1 MGHHLIDDQLENQD
15 IPWDYLEPIS
25 YSEEYINLNY
35 IMVPRE
41 LIEQLSNDSE
51 LGLQVRKMYHNK

>member
-1 MGHHLIDDQLENQD
+1 MGHHLIDDRLENQD

-35 IMVPRE
+35 VMVPRE

-51 LGLQVRKMYHNK
+51 LGRQVRKMYHNE

>member
-35 IMVPRE
+35 VMVPRE

-51 LGLQVRKMYHNK
+51 LGRQVRKMYHNK

>member
-25 YSEEYINLNY
+25 YSEEYLNLNY
-35 IMVPRE
+35 VMVPRE
-41 LIEQLSNDSE
+41 LIENTPNDAE
-51 LGLQVRKMYHNK
+51 LGSQVRVMYHSK

>member
-15 IPWDYLEPIS
+15 VPWDYLEPIS

-35 IMVPRE
+35 VMVPRE
-41 LIEQLSNDSE
+41 LIEQLPNDSE
-51 LGLQVRKMYHNK
+51 LGRQVRKMYHNK

>member
-15 IPWDYLEPIS
+15 VPWDYLEPIS

-35 IMVPRE
+35 VMVPRE
-41 LIEQLSNDSE
+41 LIEQLPNDSE
-51 LGLQVRKMYHNK
+51 LGNQVRKMYHNK

>member
-15 IPWDYLEPIS
+15 VPWDYLEPIS
-25 YSEEYINLNY
+25 YSEGYINLNY
-35 IMVPRE
+35 VMVPRE

-51 LGLQVRKMYHNK
+51 LGRQVRKMYHNE